1 MKLNRLAVQNVFSSN
16 LSGEVQAVKFV
27 NELLELA
34 VKQNASDVHIEPLEE
49 VTRVRL
55 RIDGLLYTAVE
66 VPRSS
71 HSAIVS
77 RIKII
82 CGMDI
87 AEKRLPQ
94 DGRVEVEVG
103 GSKIDLRVS
112 TLPVI
117 NGEKVVIRLL
127 GKSQKLLELE
137 ALHFSQSNL
146 KTYKQL
152 INSPHGMILLTG
164 PTGSGKSTTL
174 YATLQELNSE
184 TKNIITIEDPVE
196 RTLEGINQIAVNNK
210 AGLTFATGL
219 RSIVRQDPNIIMV
232 GEVRDGET
240 AKIAVQAALTG
251 HLVFSTLHTNNAIG
265 AVTRLVDIGIE
276 PFLLA
281 AALRGVVAQRLVR
294 TICPHCKEQY
304 LAERLELVAIGCQ
317 ENEQLVLYKGRGCE
331 NCNYTG
337 YKGRVA
343 VQEVLQIKEELQNLI
358 TRGAEEGKLLEVA
371 KGNGFISLREDCL
384 TKVLAGLTTVE
395 EFYRVAFS

>member
-34 VKQNASDVHIEPLEE
+34 LKKNASDIHIEPLEE

-55 RIDGLLYTAVE
+55 RIDGLLCTAVE
-66 VPRSS
+66 VLRSN

-94 DGRVEVEVG
+94 DGRVEVEVS
-103 GSKIDLRVS
+103 GSKVDLRVS

-127 GKSQKLLELE
+127 EKSQKLLELE
-137 ALHFSQSNL
+137 ALNFSENNL
-146 KTYKQL
+146 KIYRQL
-152 INSPHGMILLTG
+152 INSPHGIILLTG

-174 YATLQELNSE
+174 YATLQELNDE

-196 RTLEGINQIAVNNK
+196 RTIEGVNQIAVNNR
-210 AGLTFATGL
+210 AGLNFATGL

-232 GEVRDGET
+232 GEIRDGET

-265 AVTRLVDIGIE
+265 AVTRLLDIGIE

-294 TICPHCKEQY
+294 TICPYCES
-304 LAERLELVAIGCQ
+304 
-317 ENEQLVLYKGRGCE
+317 GCE
-331 NCNYTG
+331 HCNHTG
-337 YKGRVA
+337 YKGRMA
-343 VQEVLQIKEELQNLI
+343 VQEILQITPKLQKLI
-358 TRGAEEGKLLEVA
+358 TQGAEESVLLEA
-371 KGNGFISLREDCL
+371 ARESGFTTLLEDCL
-384 TKVLAGLTTVE
+384 AKVQAGQTTLE
-395 EFYRVAFS
+395 EYYKVASC

>member
-34 VKQNASDVHIEPLEE
+34 VKQNASDIHIEPLEA

-55 RIDGLLYTAVE
+55 RIDGLLCSAVE
-66 VPRSS
+66 VLRSN

-82 CGMDI
+82 SGMDI

-103 GSKIDLRVS
+103 SSKVDLRVS

-127 GKSQKLLELE
+127 EKSQKLLELD
-137 ALHFSQSNL
+137 ALNFSQSNL
-146 KTYKQL
+146 TIYKQL
-152 INSPHGMILLTG
+152 INSPYGIILLTG

-174 YATLQELNSE
+174 YATLQKLNDE

-232 GEVRDGET
+232 GEIRDGET

-265 AVTRLVDIGIE
+265 AVTRLLDIGIE

-294 TICPHCKEQY
+294 TICPYCE
-304 LAERLELVAIGCQ
+304 G
-317 ENEQLVLYKGRGCE
+317 GCE
-331 NCNYTG
+331 HCNHTG
-337 YKGRVA
+337 YKGRIA
-343 VQEVLQIKEELQNLI
+343 VQEVLQITPKLQNLI
-358 TRGAEEGKLLEVA
+358 THSAEEDVLLETA
-371 KGNGFISLREDCL
+371 KESGFRTLQEDCL
-384 TKVLAGLTTVE
+384 AKVQVGRTTME
-395 EFYRVAFS
+395 EYYRVASGVV

>member
-34 VKQNASDVHIEPLEE
+34 VKKNASDIHIEPLEE

-55 RIDGLLYTAVE
+55 RIDGSLCTAVE
-66 VPRSS
+66 VLRSN

-103 GSKIDLRVS
+103 GSKVDLRVS

-117 NGEKVVIRLL
+117 NGEKVVIRILE
-127 GKSQKLLELE
+127 KSQKLLELE
-137 ALHFSQSNL
+137 ALNFSESNL
-146 KTYKQL
+146 KIYRQL
-152 INSPHGMILLTG
+152 IRSPHGIILLTG

-174 YATLQELNSE
+174 YATLQELNDE

-196 RTLEGINQIAVNNK
+196 RTIAGINQIAVNNK
-210 AGLTFATGL
+210 AGLNFVTGL

-232 GEVRDGET
+232 GEIRDGET

-265 AVTRLVDIGIE
+265 AVTRLLDIGIE

-281 AALRGVVAQRLVR
+281 ASLRGVVAQRLVR
-294 TICPHCKEQY
+294 TICHYCES
-304 LAERLELVAIGCQ
+304 
-317 ENEQLVLYKGRGCE
+317 GCE
-331 NCNYTG
+331 HCNHTG
-337 YKGRVA
+337 YKGRMA
-343 VQEVLQIKEELQNLI
+343 VQEVLQITPKLQKLI
-358 TRGAEEGKLLEVA
+358 TQGAEESVLFEA
-371 KGNGFISLREDCL
+371 ARENGFATLREDCL
-384 TKVLAGLTTVE
+384 AKVQAGQTTLE
-395 EFYRVAFS
+395 EYYRVVSC